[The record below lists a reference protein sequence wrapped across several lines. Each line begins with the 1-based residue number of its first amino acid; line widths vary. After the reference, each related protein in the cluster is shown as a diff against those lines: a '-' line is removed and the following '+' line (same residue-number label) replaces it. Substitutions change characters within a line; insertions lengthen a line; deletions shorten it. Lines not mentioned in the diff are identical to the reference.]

1 MSVFLYLI
9 QVELVQKKDNG
20 KIYALKT
27 LKKMEMLKH
36 EQLAHVR
43 SERDLLAESESPW
56 VVNLIC
62 SFQDSENLY
71 LLMEFLPGGDLMT
84 LLIDRDIFSE
94 EMTRFY
100 VAEIVLAIESVHR
113 LGFAHRDI
121 KPDNILLDARGHV
134 KLTDFGLS
142 TGFNATHEAV
152 YYQKMFKSPLS
163 FTKSHVTVSSD
174 QDHKTLNGNPRK
186 SRRAL
191 AYSTVGTPDY
201 IAPEVFYKKGYG
213 KECDWWSLGAI
224 MFEMLVG
231 YPPFCAENYQS
242 TYNKII
248 NWRDALKFP
257 SELHISPSAEHLI
270 KRLLCDADQRLGL
283 YGADEIKAHPFFRGI
298 DWQSIRSEA
307 APFQPELKSI
317 TDTKYFPSDITI
329 DNGTGEEPGMKGK
342 GGGDHVTLN
351 TGKEASILRKKDLAF
366 VGYSFRKFESLSKTY
381 GGGM

>member
-1 MSVFLYLI
+1 
-9 QVELVQKKDNG
+9 
-20 KIYALKT
+20 
-27 LKKMEMLKH
+27 MLKH

-62 SFQDSENLY
+62 SFQDDHNLY
-71 LLMEFLPGGDLMT
+71 LLMEFLPGGDMMT
-84 LLIDRDIFSE
+84 LLIDRDIFPE
-94 EMTRFY
+94 EMTKFY

-142 TGFNATHEAV
+142 TGFSATHEAV
-152 YYQKMFKSPLS
+152 YYQKMFKYPAT
-163 FTKSHVTVSSD
+163 FTKQHVVSERDRDRDGNRDRDRDFLDLQD
-174 QDHKTLNGNPRK
+174 QSNLKTSRK
-186 SRRAL
+186 SRRVL

-231 YPPFCAENYQS
+231 YPPFCAENYTA

-248 NWRDALKFP
+248 NWRDNLKFP
-257 SELHISPSAEHLI
+257 AELHISPFAEHLI
-270 KRLLCDADQRLGL
+270 KRLLCDSDQRLGL
-283 YGADEIKAHPFFRGI
+283 YGADEIKAHPFFRGV
-298 DWQSIRSEA
+298 DWENIRNEE

-317 TDTKYFPSDITI
+317 TDTKYFPSDIQATSAT
-329 DNGTGEEPGMKGK
+329 DQLAKAQ
-342 GGGDHVTLN
+342 DQVFTLN
-351 TGKEASILRKKDLAF
+351 VPESIIRRKDLAF
-366 VGYSFRKFESLSKTY
+366 VGYSFQKFESLSR
-381 GGGM
+381 M

>member
-1 MSVFLYLI
+1 
-9 QVELVQKKDNG
+9 VELVQKKDNG

-43 SERDLLAESESPW
+43 SERDLLAESESHW

-142 TGFNATHEAV
+142 TGFSATHEAV
-152 YYQKMFKSPLS
+152 YYQKMFKYPVT
-163 FTKSHVTVSSD
+163 FTKSHLALADRDTEVTAK
-174 QDHKTLNGNPRK
+174 HFNGNSRK
-186 SRRAL
+186 NRRAL

-224 MFEMLVG
+224 MYEMLCG
-231 YPPFCAENYQS
+231 FPPFCAENYTA
-242 TYNKII
+242 TYHKII
-248 NWRDALKFP
+248 NWKETLNFP
-257 SELHISPSAEHLI
+257 AELHISPSAEHLI
-270 KRLLCDADQRLGL
+270 KRLLCDADQRLGI
-283 YGADEIKAHPFFRGI
+283 YGADEIKAHPFFRGV
-298 DWQSIRSEA
+298 DWQNIRNEQ

-317 TDTKYFPSDITI
+317 TDTKYFPSNIESD
-329 DNGTGEEPGMKGK
+329 EQPGLERAG
-342 GGGDHVTLN
+342 HVTLN
-351 TGKEASILRKKDLAF
+351 TVKEASINRKKDLAF

-381 GGGM
+381 I

>member
-1 MSVFLYLI
+1 
-9 QVELVQKKDNG
+9 
-20 KIYALKT
+20 
-27 LKKMEMLKH
+27 MEMLKH

-94 EMTRFY
+94 DMTRFY

-142 TGFNATHEAV
+142 TGFSATHEAV
-152 YYQKMFKSPLS
+152 YYQKMFKSPVT
-163 FTKSHVTVSSD
+163 FTKSHVAVSDRDRELS
-174 QDHKTLNGNPRK
+174 HRTFNENSRK
-186 SRRAL
+186 NRRKL

-248 NWRDALKFP
+248 NWRDTLKFP
-257 SELHISPSAEHLI
+257 SEIHISPSAEHLI

-298 DWQSIRSEA
+298 DWQNIRNET

-317 TDTKYFPSDITI
+317 TDTKYFPSDITRG
-329 DNGTGEEPGMKGK
+329 DEEEGEPGRKAAGE
-342 GGGDHVTLN
+342 HVTLN
-351 TGKEASILRKKDLAF
+351 SGKEASIMRKKDLAF

-381 GGGM
+381 GGM

>member
-1 MSVFLYLI
+1 M
-9 QVELVQKKDNG
+9 
-20 KIYALKT
+20 KT
-27 LKKMEMLKH
+27 LKKMDMLKH
-36 EQLAHVR
+36 EQLAHVQ

-56 VVNLIC
+56 VVNLFC

-84 LLIDRDIFSE
+84 LLIEKDIFSE
-94 EMTRFY
+94 EMSRFY

-121 KPDNILLDARGHV
+121 KPDNILLDSRGHV

-142 TGFNATHEAV
+142 TGFSTTHEAV
-152 YYQKMFKSPLS
+152 YYQKMFKYPVSFSKSNLATESSP
-163 FTKSHVTVSSD
+163 
-174 QDHKTLNGNPRK
+174 NRGINCGNSRK
-186 SRRAL
+186 NRRTL

-231 YPPFCAENYQS
+231 YPPFCAENYNL

-248 NWRDALKFP
+248 NWRESLKFP
-257 SELHISPSAEHLI
+257 KDLHISPSAEHLI

-298 DWQSIRSEA
+298 DWDNVRNEL

-317 TDTKYFPSDITI
+317 TDTKYFPSDITKEDPKMAI
-329 DNGTGEEPGMKGK
+329 
-342 GGGDHVTLN
+342 N
-351 TGKEASILRKKDLAF
+351 TSNSDANNLASKSNYHKDASINRKKELAF
-366 VGYSFRKFESLSKTY
+366 VGYSFRRFESLSKTFKDV
-381 GGGM
+381 

>member
-1 MSVFLYLI
+1 M
-9 QVELVQKKDNG
+9 VQKKDTG

-27 LKKMEMLKH
+27 LKKIDMLKH
-36 EQLAHVR
+36 DQLAHVR

-56 VVNLIC
+56 VVNLFC
-62 SFQDSENLY
+62 SFQDSQNLY

-84 LLIDRDIFSE
+84 LLIERDIFAE
-94 EMTRFY
+94 EMAKFY

-142 TGFNATHEAV
+142 TGFSTTHEAI
-152 YYQKMFKSPLS
+152 YYQKMFKYHPVECTTKSPLGL
-163 FTKSHVTVSSD
+163 TERDRLATAKAY
-174 QDHKTLNGNPRK
+174 KGNSRK

-213 KECDWWSLGAI
+213 KECDWWSLGTI

-231 YPPFCAENYQS
+231 YPPFCSENYTI
-242 TYNKII
+242 TYNKIV
-248 NWRDALKFP
+248 NWRKTLKFP
-257 SELHISPSAEHLI
+257 QELHVSPSAEHLI

-298 DWQSIRSEA
+298 DWENLRNEA
-307 APFQPELKSI
+307 APFQPQLKSI
-317 TDTKYFPSDITI
+317 TDTKYFPSDIKI
-329 DNGTGEEPGMKGK
+329 DENPILEQSPGPTN
-342 GGGDHVTLN
+342 HVTLN
-351 TGKEASILRKKDLAF
+351 IKESSINRKKELAF
-366 VGYSFRKFESLSKTY
+366 VGYSFRRFESLSRTFKEV
-381 GGGM
+381 

>member
-1 MSVFLYLI
+1 M
-9 QVELVQKKDNG
+9 VQKKDNG

-27 LKKMEMLKH
+27 LKKMDMLKH

-62 SFQDSENLY
+62 SFQDTENLY
-71 LLMEFLPGGDLMT
+71 LLMEYLPGGDMMT
-84 LLIDRDIFSE
+84 LLIEKDIFPE

-142 TGFNATHEAV
+142 TGFSATHEAV
-152 YYQKMFKSPLS
+152 YYQKMFKYPVT
-163 FTKSHVTVSSD
+163 FTKQHVAVTDQNNTLSTVKS
-174 QDHKTLNGNPRK
+174 RK

-231 YPPFCAENYQS
+231 YPPFCAENYTA

-248 NWRDALKFP
+248 NWRETLIFP

-270 KRLLCDADQRLGL
+270 KRLLCDSDQRLGL
-283 YGADEIKAHPFFRGI
+283 YGADEIKAHPFFRGV
-298 DWQSIRSEA
+298 DWENIRSES

-317 TDTKYFPSDITI
+317 TDTKYFPSDIQMEST
-329 DNGTGEEPGMKGK
+329 NEQSKSG
-342 GGGDHVTLN
+342 HVTLN
-351 TGKEASILRKKDLAF
+351 NVGASILRKKELAF
-366 VGYSFRKFESLSKTY
+366 VGYSFRKFESLSKS
-381 GGGM
+381 GM

>member
-1 MSVFLYLI
+1 
-9 QVELVQKKDNG
+9 
-20 KIYALKT
+20 
-27 LKKMEMLKH
+27 MLKH

-142 TGFNATHEAV
+142 TGFSATHEAV
-152 YYQKMFKSPLS
+152 YYQKMFKSPS
-163 FTKSHVTVSSD
+163 TSIFTKSNVSPFD
-174 QDHKTLNGNPRK
+174 RDHEFSNK
-186 SRRAL
+186 SFKKNRRAL

-231 YPPFCAENYQS
+231 YPPFCAENYQL

-248 NWRDALKFP
+248 NWRETLKFP

-298 DWQSIRSEA
+298 DWQNIRNES
-307 APFQPELKSI
+307 APFQPDLKSI
-317 TDTKYFPSDITI
+317 TDTKYFPSDITR
-329 DNGTGEEPGMKGK
+329 
-342 GGGDHVTLN
+342 GDEVEDAGRNDGNHVTLN
-351 TGKEASILRKKDLAF
+351 NQGKESSIMRKKDLAF

-381 GGGM
+381 GGM

>member
-1 MSVFLYLI
+1 
-9 QVELVQKKDNG
+9 
-20 KIYALKT
+20 
-27 LKKMEMLKH
+27 MEMLKH

-56 VVNLIC
+56 VVDLIC

-71 LLMEFLPGGDLMT
+71 LLMEFLPGGDMMT
-84 LLIDRDIFSE
+84 LLIDRDIFGE

-121 KPDNILLDARGHV
+121 KPDNILLDSRGHV

-142 TGFNATHEAV
+142 TGFSATHEAV
-152 YYQKMFKSPLS
+152 YYQKMFKYPGT
-163 FTKSHVTVSSD
+163 FTKTHTALGTTDDGLGCTGGTKS
-174 QDHKTLNGNPRK
+174 LRK

-224 MFEMLVG
+224 MYEMLAG
-231 YPPFCAENYQS
+231 YPPFCAESYAATYQ
-242 TYNKII
+242 KII
-248 NWRDALKFP
+248 NWKESLVFP
-257 SELHISPSAEHLI
+257 ADLHISPSAEHLI
-270 KRLLCDADQRLGL
+270 KRLLCDSEQRLGL

-298 DWQSIRSEA
+298 DWENIRNQP
-307 APFQPELKSI
+307 APFQPDLKSI
-317 TDTKYFPSDITI
+317 TDTKYFPSDIKMEI
-329 DNGTGEEPGMKGK
+329 DATEAPTK
-342 GGGDHVTLN
+342 HVTLI
-351 TGKEASILRKKDLAF
+351 TGRDASMNRKKDLAF
-366 VGYSFRKFESLSKTY
+366 VGYSFRKFESLNRTY
-381 GGGM
+381 I

>member
-1 MSVFLYLI
+1 
-9 QVELVQKKDNG
+9 
-20 KIYALKT
+20 
-27 LKKMEMLKH
+27 MLKH

-43 SERDLLAESESPW
+43 SERDVLAESESPW

-84 LLIDRDIFSE
+84 LLIDRDIFPE

-152 YYQKMFKSPLS
+152 YYQKMFKYPVT
-163 FTKSHVTVSSD
+163 FTKHHVALKSNQD
-174 QDHKTLNGNPRK
+174 QDDKTKTYEGNSRK
-186 SRRAL
+186 SRRLL

-213 KECDWWSLGAI
+213 RECDWWSLGA
-224 MFEMLVG
+224 
-231 YPPFCAENYQS
+231 
-242 TYNKII
+242 
-248 NWRDALKFP
+248 
-257 SELHISPSAEHLI
+257 
-270 KRLLCDADQRLGL
+270 
-283 YGADEIKAHPFFRGI
+283 
-298 DWQSIRSEA
+298 
-307 APFQPELKSI
+307 
-317 TDTKYFPSDITI
+317 TDKCI
-329 DNGTGEEPGMKGK
+329 
-342 GGGDHVTLN
+342 
-351 TGKEASILRKKDLAF
+351 
-366 VGYSFRKFESLSKTY
+366 
-381 GGGM
+381 